1 MMYKADYNPLKNT
14 RRFAMSN
21 TIQFDMAD
29 AVARLSKMEH
39 PDPNCVATALPAN
52 PQVTMAYVPFQ
63 LDKAAYTP
71 EKALMEGTLFTNLN
85 KPFYGRSIC
94 NE

>member
-1 MMYKADYNPLKNT
+1 
-14 RRFAMSN
+14 MSD
-21 TIQFDMAD
+21 TIQFDMAE
-29 AVARLSKMEH
+29 AVAKIAKAEH
-39 PDPNCVATALPAN
+39 KKHCTTGMLPAE

-63 LDKAAYTP
+63 LDKTAYTP
-71 EKALMEGTLFTNLN
+71 EKALQEGTLFTTLN